1 MLNER
6 VVHPSQWL
14 ISMASRGRLKP
25 AATSHRSSQES
36 AMLPSSLR
44 KVMFAALALGPVVWV
59 SSASAATVEVVDGTV
74 VFSAAPGEVND
85 VRAGGLALPGPNLTI
100 TDSGAALT
108 AGAGCEQIDGN
119 TARCLESDEGP
130 ARPLMMRTG
139 DRGDRVLYDDFRSR
153 TVSIRGGGGQDTL
166 HGGSSEGGPVEVLG
180 DAGDDQVTIALNFGS
195 GGVVRGGA
203 GDDVVRAFES
213 AGDQL
218 FGDDGDDHLIHS
230 ACDGASALDGGTG
243 NDTYT
248 FDSPFPECSPP
259 VIGGIVPGPGFD
271 TLDQSPERFA
281 ALAFNFSDCPACVE
295 AVLGTSFDDQIS
307 GDNNPQ
313 VIRGGDGND
322 LLDGGGGIDLLSGQ
336 GGDDSITSRDGR
348 TDVVSCGGGTDSVTA
363 DPRDVVARDCESV
376 TRSRA

>member
-1 MLNER
+1 MLL
-6 VVHPSQWL
+6 S
-14 ISMASRGRLKP
+14 
-25 AATSHRSSQES
+25 
-36 AMLPSSLR
+36 SSLR
-44 KVMFAALALGPVVWV
+44 KFMFAAVAVAPVVWA

-108 AGAGCEQIDGN
+108 AGAGCEQIDAN
-119 TARCLESDEGP
+119 TARCPESDEAP
-130 ARPLMMRTG
+130 ARPLIMHTG
-139 DRGDRVLYDDFRSR
+139 DRGDRVLYDDFRFR
-153 TVSIRGGGGQDTL
+153 TVSIRGGGGHDTL
-166 HGGSSEGGPVEVLG
+166 QGGSSLGGPIEVLG
-180 DAGDDQVTIALNFGS
+180 DAGDDRVTIALNFGS

-230 ACDGASALDGGTG
+230 ACDGASALDCGEG

-271 TLDQSPERFA
+271 ILDQSSERFS
-281 ALAFNFSDCPACVE
+281 ALAFSFADCPACVE
-295 AVLGTSFDDQIS
+295 AVIGTSFDDQLT
-307 GDNNPQ
+307 GDARPQ
-313 VIRGGDGND
+313 AIRGGDGND
-322 LLDGGGGIDLLSGQ
+322 LIDGGGGNDLLSGQ
-336 GGDDSITSRDGR
+336 GGDDTIAARDGR
-348 TDVVSCGGGTDSVTA
+348 IDVVACGGGTDSVTA
-363 DPRDVVARDCESV
+363 DRRDVVARDCESV
-376 TRSRA
+376 ARARA

>member
-1 MLNER
+1 
-6 VVHPSQWL
+6 
-14 ISMASRGRLKP
+14 
-25 AATSHRSSQES
+25 
-36 AMLPSSLR
+36 
-44 KVMFAALALGPVVWV
+44 
-59 SSASAATVEVVDGTV
+59 
-74 VFSAAPGEVND
+74 

-100 TDSGAALT
+100 TDGGAALT

-153 TVSIRGGGGQDTL
+153 TVSIRGGGGSDTL

-180 DAGDDQVTIALNFGS
+180 DAGDDHVTIALNFGS

-295 AVLGTSFDDQIS
+295 AVLGTSFDDEIS
-307 GDNNPQ
+307 GDNNPRSSAAGTATISSTAAEATTCSPDRAATTPSPPATAGPTSSPAVGEPTASRPTRGTWWPGTASPLRGPEPDAVGQ
-313 VIRGGDGND
+313 LPTSPRRRRARARASSSCCGRPAAAAARRLRAPRAPPRGG
-322 LLDGGGGIDLLSGQ
+322 
-336 GGDDSITSRDGR
+336 
-348 TDVVSCGGGTDSVTA
+348 
-363 DPRDVVARDCESV
+363 
-376 TRSRA
+376 